1 MGRDPRSGVEKEGGF
16 GEVGGHTRQKASV
29 RWTDSRARGSFP
41 IANTEKRKKIQPK
54 STNQRRKDNSNNNN
68 TRAER
73 NVLHGQGIIITRYG
87 NSRRL
92 KNKAVAA
99 AIGSGSL
106 SLSLS
111 LSPSLYFH
119 PTCMWQ
125 GHKTI
130 ALFFCWVAAAAAGA
144 LGVRVAV
151 V

>member
-73 NVLHGQGIIITRYG
+73 NVLHGEGIIITRYG

-106 SLSLS
+106 SLS
-111 LSPSLYFH
+111 PSLYFPPDVVCDKATKRLH
-119 PTCMWQ
+119 SFFAGWLLLLLLL
-125 GHKTI
+125 
-130 ALFFCWVAAAAAGA
+130 ALWVY
-144 LGVRVAV
+144 V
-151 V
+151 